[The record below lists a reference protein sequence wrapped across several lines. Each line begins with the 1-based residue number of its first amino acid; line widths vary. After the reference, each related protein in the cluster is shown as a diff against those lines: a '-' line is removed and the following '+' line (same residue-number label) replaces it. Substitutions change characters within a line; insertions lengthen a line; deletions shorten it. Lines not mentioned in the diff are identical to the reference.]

1 MEEIEIPEL
10 PPKGN
15 EKGMEEKGASKQP
28 QSVPLR
34 TLFMRFSNSK
44 ERVSLIVGFLCWV
57 LGARGS

>member
-15 EKGMEEKGASKQP
+15 EKGQEEKGTNKQP

-44 ERVSLIVGFLCWV
+44 ERVSLIVGFLCWF
-57 LGARGS
+57 LGARA

>member
-15 EKGMEEKGASKQP
+15 EKGQEEKGTSKQP

-44 ERVSLIVGFLCWV
+44 ERVSLIAGFLCWFLV
-57 LGARGS
+57 ARG

>member
-15 EKGMEEKGASKQP
+15 EKGQEEKGTSKQP
-28 QSVPLR
+28 QSVPLW

-44 ERVSLIVGFLCWV
+44 ERVSLIVGFLCWF
-57 LGARGS
+57 LGARA